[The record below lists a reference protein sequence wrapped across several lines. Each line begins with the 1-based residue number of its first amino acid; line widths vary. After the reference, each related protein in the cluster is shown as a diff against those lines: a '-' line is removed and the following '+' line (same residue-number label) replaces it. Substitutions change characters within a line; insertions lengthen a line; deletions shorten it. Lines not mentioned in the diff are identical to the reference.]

1 MACGW
6 TVTKYHSFQIWFF
19 SHVADFSLPFVHMC
33 LETENEWAVYLY
45 SSFLIFSVLLTDW
58 VPVLFPSKSVD
69 HSVSY
74 GGPATANEINY
85 GFVYIAHPRA
95 VTNLSWRKTSKYMP
109 K

>member
-1 MACGW
+1 
-6 TVTKYHSFQIWFF
+6 
-19 SHVADFSLPFVHMC
+19 MC
-33 LETENEWAVYLY
+33 LDTENEWAVCLY
-45 SSFLIFSVLLTDW
+45 SSFLIFIVMLIDW

-69 HSVSY
+69 HSMSY
-74 GGPATANEINY
+74 GGHTTANEINY

>member
-1 MACGW
+1 MHE
-6 TVTKYHSFQIWFF
+6 Y
-19 SHVADFSLPFVHMC
+19 
-33 LETENEWAVYLY
+33 EWAMFPY
-45 SSFLIFSVLLTDW
+45 SSSLILSVMLDW

-69 HSVSY
+69 HSMSY
-74 GGPATANEINY
+74 GGSTTVNEINY

>member
-1 MACGW
+1 M
-6 TVTKYHSFQIWFF
+6 TKYLSFQIWFF
-19 SHVADFSLPFVHMC
+19 SQIANFLFSFVHIC
-33 LETENEWAVYLY
+33 LDTKNVWAVCPY
-45 SSFLIFSVLLTDW
+45 SSFVMFSAMLIDW

-69 HSVSY
+69 HSMSY
-74 GGPATANEINY
+74 GGPTTANEINY